1 MYHMLSFQN
10 FLTDYPPIKW
20 LKRIN
25 HKLKHNK
32 DAQNNE
38 NNAQL
43 FIRFQKLSVLRQNL
57 DWLRHRI
64 SYFE

>member
-10 FLTDYPPIKW
+10 FLTDYPPIKR

-38 NNAQL
+38 NNTQL
-43 FIRFQKLSVLRQNL
+43 FIRFEKLSVLRQNL
-57 DWLRHRI
+57 D
-64 SYFE
+64 